1 MRDPREPI
9 EERQREAPVI
19 ADVFE
24 VENPELASDRDPDL
38 EGGPELLDDDD
49 VYPGEVPDEFKR

>member
-1 MRDPREPI
+1 MSPREPY
-9 EERQREAPVI
+9 EERERPEPVI

-24 VENPELASDRDPDL
+24 VENPELASERDPDL